1 MVAEVGKRIYVG
13 EVVEVNRIPVTVVQ
27 PGEGDRVAL
36 PGFGA
41 VFTLS
46 SRNNGGEVAI
56 VEHPFAVGTLTAAH
70 LHTREDE
77 HSIVLEGEIGFRS
90 DDSEVVLGPGG
101 YITKPRGQMHAMW
114 NAGSEPGRIIEVIT
128 PGGFENYFRELGEL
142 LTERANDPAGQPL
155 HELPEFGEL
164 ADKYGL
170 TYGNPDWMDDIRR
183 RYGLH
188 PPSH

>member
-1 MVAEVGKRIYVG
+1 MTD
-13 EVVEVNRIPVTVVQ
+13 VTVVQ
-27 PGEGDRVAL
+27 PGEGEVVHL

-41 VFTLS
+41 VFKLYARS
-46 SRNNGGEVAI
+46 NGGEVAI
-56 VEHPFAVGTLTAAH
+56 VEHPFAVGVLTAAH
-70 LHTREDE
+70 RHTREDE
-77 HSIVLEGEIGFRS
+77 HSIVLAGEIGFRS

-128 PGGFENYFRELGEL
+128 PGGFEHYFRELGEL
-142 LTERANDPAGQPL
+142 LSEHSGDLGGKAL

-170 TYGNPDWMDDIRR
+170 TYGSPDWMDDIRR